1 MKFKKVI
8 ATLTAT
14 ALAASIACAP
24 AFAANSVTNKTT
36 PATPKAGSTIKVT
49 TSGKTTS
56 TNIAKVTVV
65 KSGNTVALKY
75 TSLASKYKKKKSVKT
90 FTIAKTIKGYKVTGI
105 AKKFFKGSKI
115 KTVKVKSVS
124 ISAKAM
130 KAAVKGSKVK
140 TIKVPKKLYK
150 AYKKA
155 FKNTK
160 FKIKKY

>member
-14 ALAASIACAP
+14 AIAASITCAP
-24 AFAANSVTNKTT
+24 AFAASSVTTNTT
-36 PATPKAGSTIKVT
+36 PATPKVGSTIKVA
-49 TSGKTTS
+49 TSGKVTS

-65 KSGNTVALKY
+65 KSGKTVALKY
-75 TSLASKYKKKKSVKT
+75 SSLAKKYKKKKSVKT